1 MRSEA
6 AMHYQ
11 GSIKR
16 KAVKSRAV
24 RSIGYDRGQR
34 VLQVKFI
41 SGDLYNY
48 FRVPPLEYDRLM
60 HADSIGGH
68 VNREIKPY
76 YEYEHAE
83 LAEES
88 GR

>member
-1 MRSEA
+1 
-6 AMHYQ
+6 MHYQ
-11 GSIKR
+11 GSTQR

-24 RSIGYDRGQR
+24 RSIGYDSGEW

-41 SGDLYNY
+41 NGELYNY
-48 FRVPPLEYDRLM
+48 FRVPPLEYEKLM

-76 YEYEHAE
+76 YEYEPVE
-83 LAEES
+83 FAEES
-88 GR
+88 SR